1 MDLTTILGIV
11 GGFVLIVKAIMDGG
25 NLSNFI
31 DPPSVLI
38 TVGGAICA
46 MIASYPFN
54 NLVHMGAHFTKLLSN
69 KKFRVEPVIEE
80 IVEFAQI
87 ARTNGLLALEEK
99 ANALADPFFKQ
110 GVLLVVDAMEPDK
123 VREMM
128 ENEVASMM
136 ARHEEEASIYDKLGS
151 YAPAFGMIGTLVGL
165 INMLASMDMSSGSAG
180 SLGSSMATA
189 MITTFY
195 GCILANLICAPI
207 AKKLRIRTEEEV
219 LYKQIIIEGVI
230 GIQSGENP
238 KNIKEKLVSLLH
250 QKRQQKLLTDG
261 GGDKKGKK

>member
-1 MDLTTILGIV
+1 
-11 GGFVLIVKAIMDGG
+11 
-25 NLSNFI
+25 
-31 DPPSVLI
+31 
-38 TVGGAICA
+38 
-46 MIASYPFN
+46 
-54 NLVHMGAHFTKLLSN
+54 
-69 KKFRVEPVIEE
+69 
-80 IVEFAQI
+80 
-87 ARTNGLLALEEK
+87 
-99 ANALADPFFKQ
+99 
-110 GVLLVVDAMEPDK
+110 VLLVVDAMEPDK